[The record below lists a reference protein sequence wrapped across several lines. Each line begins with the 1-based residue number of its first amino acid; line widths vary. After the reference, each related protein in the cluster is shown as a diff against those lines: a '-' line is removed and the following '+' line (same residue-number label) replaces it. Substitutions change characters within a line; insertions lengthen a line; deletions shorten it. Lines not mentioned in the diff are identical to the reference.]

1 MSLNVVAKR
10 YAEALFQIGEE
21 NKNLDKLVQQ
31 FTQLNEILKDNE
43 QILTYMNHPK
53 VSEAEKLSFIDK
65 AFSQFENVVKN
76 TLKLLVKR
84 QRFDLTS
91 LIIQQFIAIVN
102 DVEQV
107 AEVTVQSVRE
117 LTKSETKK
125 LQKKLA
131 KRFDKKTINITNVV
145 NPDIIGGLH
154 IRIGNTII
162 DGTIKGKLR
171 RIERTI
177 TSANKQ

>member
-107 AEVTVQSVRE
+107 AEVTR
-117 LTKSETKK
+117 
-125 LQKKLA
+125 
-131 KRFDKKTINITNVV
+131 
-145 NPDIIGGLH
+145 
-154 IRIGNTII
+154 
-162 DGTIKGKLR
+162 
-171 RIERTI
+171 
-177 TSANKQ
+177 